1 MPKPFRAACAA
12 YAAKPLR
19 VAPAMQEG
27 KMTKLRTVLEIVVA
41 SASES
46 LVFGKE
52 VWGNPVET
60 FDLFVARFRNV
71 TEERL
76 NAHLGTFRRWIRW
89 HAAHVAADVPYWRHT
104 PCRARWGQC
113 CAASVYA
120 SLKWWFSVVGLP
132 LRIRDGHVEAW
143 STPVYEHVVQ
153 PRAPLPLALF

>member
-52 VWGNPVET
+52 VWVN
-60 FDLFVARFRNV
+60 
-71 TEERL
+71 
-76 NAHLGTFRRWIRW
+76 
-89 HAAHVAADVPYWRHT
+89 
-104 PCRARWGQC
+104 
-113 CAASVYA
+113 
-120 SLKWWFSVVGLP
+120 P
-132 LRIRDGHVEAW
+132 LRLLIFSLLDSATLLKKG
-143 STPVYEHVVQ
+143 
-153 PRAPLPLALF
+153 